1 MFFHV
6 WIVHFAPCL
15 RHLCLFGGHKDVSSK
30 CFMALPF
37 TCRYA
42 AHLECGGFCFCFF
55 IICEACVWEDPSI
68 LTVQGWPS
76 WLCYGEG
83 LLLLETLLYGS
94 VCLSLCRSCG
104 VLITVAL
111 SWVWYLVA
119 QVCQT
124 CSLFSWSSWLFLV
137 PLPFHINFVSACQF
151 PPTINLLWFWLRL
164 HWVQILVGGK
174 EHVYSI
180 VVSQSM
186 NMVCSSICLDPC

>member
-1 MFFHV
+1 MRWVLFLFFYNL
-6 WIVHFAPCL
+6 WGMCL
-15 RHLCLFGGHKDVSSK
+15 RG
-30 CFMALPF
+30 PF
-37 TCRYA
+37 YPYCPGLA
-42 AHLECGGFCFCFF
+42 F
-55 IICEACVWEDPSI
+55 
-68 LTVQGWPS
+68 LTVLWGGAS
-76 WLCYGEG
+76 VSGNSLLC
-83 LLLLETLLYGS
+83 GS
-94 VCLSLCRSCG
+94 VCLSLCQSRG

-124 CSLFSWSSWLFLV
+124 CSLFSRSSWLFLV
-137 PLPFHINFVSACQF
+137 PSPFHINFVSACQF